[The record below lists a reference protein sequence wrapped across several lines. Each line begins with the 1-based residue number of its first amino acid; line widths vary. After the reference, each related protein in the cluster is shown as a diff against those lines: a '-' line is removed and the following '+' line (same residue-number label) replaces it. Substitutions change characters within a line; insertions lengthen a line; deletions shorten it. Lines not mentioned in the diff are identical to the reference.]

1 MPLVDMS
8 PETGSVALGDKVT
21 VVLDIEALQNA

>member
-1 MPLVDMS
+1 MP
-8 PETGSVALGDKVT
+8 PETGSVVLGDKVT

>member
-1 MPLVDMS
+1 MPLVDMP
-8 PETGSVALGDKVT
+8 PETGSVVLGDKVT